1 MLGMMLLSHFL
12 LSKENMKGLPNPFK
26 TESRKCLILCMC
38 TVIFL
43 GFAPD
48 TKIRGTIGEIQK
60 R

>member
-1 MLGMMLLSHFL
+1 MMVPSHFR

-26 TESRKCLILCMC
+26 TDNRKCLIYTCGLL
-38 TVIFL
+38 IFL

-48 TKIRGTIGEIQK
+48 TKIRGTIVEIHK